1 MGKEARRN
9 KAAREALAEM
19 KRAAPPPPGYGDQ
32 NWLELNAGLN
42 TGQVVEADESLTHDA
57 GIRATVVYSRNCYE
71 RHVEWNKGGCIWQSE
86 TGRAWDVLML
96 SAIALSISHSEYGQA
111 ISGIES
117 VPPGKQVAETASIK
131 VAWLGDEYDEPV
143 ILIMREDESVRAIND
158 SIQRATETQACATS
172 TQFCSPLKQP

>member
-9 KAAREALAEM
+9 KAAREALAAM
-19 KRAAPPPPGYGDQ
+19 VRTAPPPLGHGDQ
-32 NWLELNAGLN
+32 NWLELNAGLE
-42 TGQVVEADESLTHDA
+42 TGDVVDADEKLTYDA
-57 GIRATVVYSRNCYE
+57 GFRATVVYSRNCYE

-96 SAIALSISHSEYGQA
+96 SAIALRFCRSDFGQA
-111 ISGIES
+111 ISGIDS
-117 VPPGKQVAETASIK
+117 VPPGKQVAKNDSIK

-158 SIQRATETQACATS
+158 SIQRAIDAQACAPS
-172 TQFCSPLKQP
+172 TQSGSDLT